1 MAKRSVDL
9 TSAEWRDLIFADKNQ
24 EFGAYQLRKASDRR
38 HNMAFLYMIVG
49 LVVIV
54 LLILAYSKYSDYR
67 EEQRQLELKEQRE
80 KMLAAQIEQ
89 AEEETPDE
97 PEPEEQ
103 KFEQPEVTVPEEVL
117 ATVQVTQIAIVEA
130 DKVKNEV
137 MSMDEQKEDNTARGV
152 VTQEGS
158 DDADKFKA
166 VQEQVVVKEPEPE
179 VKEKPKEEEI
189 FVAVEQQAEF
199 PGGQAALMKY
209 LSNNIRYPEAAQQND
224 IQGRVIVKF
233 VVEKDGS
240 IGNVTIAKGVDKD
253 LDREAIRVVKKMP
266 KWQPGKNNGVA
277 VRSYFTLPVTFK
289 LQTQ

>member
-1 MAKRSVDL
+1 MANRNVDL
-9 TSAEWRDLIFADKNQ
+9 TSAEWRDLIFAEKNK
-24 EFGAYQLRKASDRR
+24 EFGTYQLRKASDRR

-49 LVVIV
+49 LIVVV
-54 LLILAYSKYSDYR
+54 LLVIGYSKYADYR
-67 EEQRQLELKEQRE
+67 DEQQALALQEQRE
-80 KMLAAQIEQ
+80 KMMAAALEQ
-89 AEEETPDE
+89 AEEETPE
-97 PEPEEQ
+97 EEEVEEQ
-103 KFEQPEVTVPEEVL
+103 KFEQPEIQVPEEVL

-137 MSMDEQKEDNTARGV
+137 MDMETQKEDNTARGIV
-152 VTQEGS
+152 NQEGS

-179 VKEKPKEEEI
+179 VVKPKEEEI

-199 PGGQAALMKY
+199 PGGQAALMKW
-209 LSNNIRYPEAAQQND
+209 LSNNIRYPESAQQND
-224 IQGRVIVKF
+224 IQGRVVVKF

-240 IGNVTIAKGVDKD
+240 IGQATIAKGVDKD

-289 LQTQ
+289 LQNQ

>member
-1 MAKRSVDL
+1 MANRNVDL
-9 TSAEWRDLIFADKNQ
+9 TSAEWRDLIFAEKNK

-49 LVVIV
+49 LIVVV
-54 LLILAYSKYSDYR
+54 LLVIGYSKYADYR
-67 EEQRQLELKEQRE
+67 DEQQALALQEQRE
-80 KMLAAQIEQ
+80 KMMAAALEQ
-89 AEEETPDE
+89 AEEETPE
-97 PEPEEQ
+97 EEEVEEQ
-103 KFEQPEVTVPEEVL
+103 KFEQPEIQVPEEVL

-137 MSMDEQKEDNTARGV
+137 MDMETQKEDNTARGIV
-152 VTQEGS
+152 NQEGS

-179 VKEKPKEEEI
+179 VGKPKEEEI

-199 PGGQAALMKY
+199 PGGQAALMKW
-209 LSNNIRYPEAAQQND
+209 LSNNIRYPESAQQND
-224 IQGRVIVKF
+224 IQGRVVVKF

-240 IGNVTIAKGVDKD
+240 IGQATIAKGVDKD

-289 LQTQ
+289 LQNQ

>member
-1 MAKRSVDL
+1 MANRNVDL
-9 TSAEWRDLIFADKNQ
+9 TSAEWRDLIFAEKNK

-49 LVVIV
+49 LIVVV
-54 LLILAYSKYSDYR
+54 LLVIGYSKYADYR
-67 EEQRQLELKEQRE
+67 DEQQALALQEQRE
-80 KMLAAQIEQ
+80 KMMAAALEQ
-89 AEEETPDE
+89 AKEETPE
-97 PEPEEQ
+97 EEEVEEQ
-103 KFEQPEVTVPEEVL
+103 KFEQPEIQVPEEVL

-137 MSMDEQKEDNTARGV
+137 MDMETQKEDNTARGIV
-152 VTQEGS
+152 NQEGS

-179 VKEKPKEEEI
+179 VVKPKEEEI

-199 PGGQAALMKY
+199 PGGQAALMKW
-209 LSNNIRYPEAAQQND
+209 LSNNIRYPESAQQND
-224 IQGRVIVKF
+224 IQGRVVVKF

-240 IGNVTIAKGVDKD
+240 IGQATIAKGVDKD

-289 LQTQ
+289 LQNQ